1 MSSEPTPPA
10 EDFKRPLR
18 TSNVGFHLTKDEKV
32 RLQRAAFDDDRSMSK
47 FIVRAL
53 EKSLP
58 EIFVNGEE
66 R

>member
-1 MSSEPTPPA
+1 MTSEPTQPA
-10 EDFKRPLR
+10 EDYKRPLR
-18 TSNVGFHLTKDEKV
+18 NTNVGFNLTKDEKD
-32 RLQRAAFDDDRSMSK
+32 RLRKAAFDDDRSMSK